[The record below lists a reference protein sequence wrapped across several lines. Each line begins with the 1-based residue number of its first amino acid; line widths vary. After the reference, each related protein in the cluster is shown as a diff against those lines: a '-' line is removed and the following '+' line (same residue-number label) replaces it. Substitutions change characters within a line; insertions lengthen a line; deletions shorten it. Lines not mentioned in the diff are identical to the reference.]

1 MDCSKHCNSI
11 INEMKPISDEIKKLE
26 AEHVNKVHSEEDL
39 EKRNEL
45 DKQLE
50 QIQYLYNECRIDCEL
65 RNRHRI
71 SDEEE
76 QPIDETLIEELNE
89 LNSDDDD
96 DDDDNPSDGG
106 NKRQSRRRHRR
117 RRRSIRNKTKQK
129 HSRRRHTRNAR
140 RRGRGQRTRRDKK

>member
-1 MDCSKHCNSI
+1 MKH
-11 INEMKPISDEIKKLE
+11 ISDEIKKLE
-26 AEHVNKVHSEEDL
+26 AEHVNKVYSEEDL

-50 QIQYLYNECRIDCEL
+50 QIQYLYNVCRIDCEL

-71 SDEEE
+71 SGEEPP
-76 QPIDETLIEELNE
+76 PIDEKLREELEE
-89 LNSDDDD
+89 LESDDDV
-96 DDDDNPSDGG
+96 DNSFRGG
-106 NKRQSRRRHRR
+106 NKRQSRRLHRR